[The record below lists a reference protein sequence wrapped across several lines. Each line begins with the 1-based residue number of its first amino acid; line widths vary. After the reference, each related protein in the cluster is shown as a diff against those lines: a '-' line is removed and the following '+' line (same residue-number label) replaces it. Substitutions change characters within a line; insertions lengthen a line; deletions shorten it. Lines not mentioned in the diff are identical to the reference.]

1 MKIWV
6 KGMHLQGCQDPVYFN
21 TAGKFLD
28 GFRAA
33 IVFQHGPDEHVAEI
47 VHGNKGKTTVFCNML
62 QSRIQGHQCFYGAA
76 AADTECLRIFFI
88 RMLQKIMVVLHLA
101 ERKFVLYEK
110 RHLQRTETFFIQILV
125 TVSGRSIF
133 SGKNAV
139 FCILFMNI
147 QFRGI
152 RV

>member
-1 MKIWV
+1 
-6 KGMHLQGCQDPVYFN
+6 MHLQGCQDPVYFN

-28 GFRAA
+28 GFRTA

-125 TVSGRSIF
+125 TVSIRSIF
-133 SGKNAV
+133 PGLNLSFNLILLSGIGSAPTSEE
-139 FCILFMNI
+139 
-147 QFRGI
+147 RI
-152 RV
+152 R

>member
-1 MKIWV
+1 
-6 KGMHLQGCQDPVYFN
+6 MHLKGCQDPVYLN

-125 TVSGRSIF
+125 TVLLSLS
-133 SGKNAV
+133 
-139 FCILFMNI
+139 L
-147 QFRGI
+147 QY
-152 RV
+152 

>member
-1 MKIWV
+1 
-6 KGMHLQGCQDPVYFN
+6 
-21 TAGKFLD
+21 
-28 GFRAA
+28 
-33 IVFQHGPDEHVAEI
+33 
-47 VHGNKGKTTVFCNML
+47 
-62 QSRIQGHQCFYGAA
+62 
-76 AADTECLRIFFI
+76 
-88 RMLQKIMVVLHLA
+88 MVVLHLA

>member
-76 AADTECLRIFFI
+76 AADTECLRIFFT
-88 RMLQKIMVVLHLA
+88 L
-101 ERKFVLYEK
+101 
-110 RHLQRTETFFIQILV
+110 
-125 TVSGRSIF
+125 
-133 SGKNAV
+133 
-139 FCILFMNI
+139 
-147 QFRGI
+147 
-152 RV
+152 